1 MSKPGRTFER
11 SFNRYNILSS
21 IRTSGM
27 ISRID
32 IAKNLGLSKASLT
45 GITADLINEGLIL
58 EKEAGANQVGRRPIL
73 LSINPDGACAV
84 GVSISM
90 EQVEVVIINFQAEI
104 KTSYAL
110 SLEKSFYSPEDLVQK
125 ITEAI
130 RRCISKS
137 GYTKTRIAGIGISIP
152 GLVDSRSGM
161 IKYMPNYGWMDVNL
175 REMLQ
180 NKINHPVFIDNDANT
195 ITIAERWF
203 GNGKGSDNFLVIVLE
218 TGIGAGYVLNGQ
230 MIRGSFGIAGEFGHM
245 SINQDGPLCRCG
257 KRGCIEAYSGI
268 YTIVKDALETINSRM
283 AKKHIK
289 KEISFS
295 DVIKIARD
303 GNPEVK
309 KIFDKAGNVL
319 GFGISQLVILLNP
332 ERIIITGL
340 GAQAEDLLFK
350 PMFESIRKNLS
361 DRLSRY
367 HTDILIKP
375 STDEVF
381 AQGAGTLVLQEIYKS
396 PAIRH

>member
-1 MSKPGRTFER
+1 
-11 SFNRYNILSS
+11 
-21 IRTSGM
+21 
-27 ISRID
+27 
-32 IAKNLGLSKASLT
+32 
-45 GITADLINEGLIL
+45 
-58 EKEAGANQVGRRPIL
+58 
-73 LSINPDGACAV
+73 
-84 GVSISM
+84 
-90 EQVEVVIINFQAEI
+90 
-104 KTSYAL
+104 
-110 SLEKSFYSPEDLVQK
+110 
-125 ITEAI
+125 
-130 RRCISKS
+130 
-137 GYTKTRIAGIGISIP
+137 
-152 GLVDSRSGM
+152 
-161 IKYMPNYGWMDVNL
+161 
-175 REMLQ
+175 MLQ